1 MSRRF
6 AGFSLIELLTVIAI
20 VGLVVLVAVPAF
32 GKMRR
37 RAALVAA
44 ASELRSAF
52 HLTRSLAIARNVNCG
67 MKFTLLHG
75 RWHFAVY
82 EDGDRDGV
90 RNDDI
95 KKGID
100 KLVRRPRTVFR
111 EGGIVDIGLL
121 DIPVKDPD
129 GDTLAPN
136 KSPVAFNKSAICSFS
151 PYGESTPGTIYL
163 TDGGRDLW
171 AVRVYGTTAKM
182 RVLRYDRSTR
192 KWRA

>member
-1 MSRRF
+1 VSRRNG
-6 AGFSLIELLTVIAI
+6 GFSLIELLTVVAI
-20 VGLVVLVAVPAF
+20 LGLVFVVSVPAF

-44 ASELRSAF
+44 TSELRSVF
-52 HLTRSLAIARNVNCG
+52 HLTRSRAIARGVNCG
-67 MKFTLLHG
+67 MKFELLG
-75 RWHFAVY
+75 GQWQFSVY

-100 KLVRRPRTVFR
+100 KRVARPRTVFR
-111 EGGIVDIGLL
+111 HDGIVSIGLL
-121 DIPVKDPD
+121 DIPIKDPD
-129 GDTLAPN
+129 GDPLGPN

-163 TDGGRDLW
+163 TDGGRNLW
-171 AVRVYGTTAKM
+171 AVRVFGATAKM
-182 RVLRYDRSTR
+182 RVLHYDRGTR
-192 KWRA
+192 KWKA

>member
-1 MSRRF
+1 MSRRSG
-6 AGFSLIELLTVIAI
+6 GFSLLELLTVIAI

-44 ASELRSAF
+44 TQELRSAF
-52 HLTRSLAIARNVNCG
+52 HLTRSRAIARGANCG
-67 MKFTLLHG
+67 MKFLLLGG

-82 EDGDRDGV
+82 DDGDGDGV

-100 KLVRRPRTVFR
+100 RLVRHPRTVFR
-111 EGGIVDIGLL
+111 QDGIVDIGLL
-121 DIPVKDPD
+121 DIPMKDPD
-129 GDTLAPN
+129 GDPI
-136 KSPVAFNKSAICSFS
+136 KPGRSPVAFNKSAICSFS
-151 PYGESTPGTIYL
+151 PIGESTPGTIYL

-171 AVRVYGTTAKM
+171 AVRVYGATAKM
-182 RVLRYDRSTR
+182 RVLRYDRRTR